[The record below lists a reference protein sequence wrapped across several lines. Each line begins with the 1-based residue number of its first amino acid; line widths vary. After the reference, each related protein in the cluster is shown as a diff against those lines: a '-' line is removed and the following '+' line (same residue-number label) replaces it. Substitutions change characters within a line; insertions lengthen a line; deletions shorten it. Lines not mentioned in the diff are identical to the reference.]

1 MASSSSSQEDNL
13 SCSICRKLF
22 DVPVSLACGHNFCKK
37 CVEGAWDAEAAHARF
52 TCPQCRRHYAQKPEL
67 NKNVV
72 ISDLVEKFKGSRR
85 SQCSD
90 HTEPMRYY
98 CQKHVRLVCTTCMLV
113 GGHKGCHAITMEE
126 QQKKTKEAIAGE
138 NRRMEMEKTTEEN
151 SITSLRNS
159 FKSFQD
165 LTENV
170 KDRIT
175 ESFALERRLLDE
187 EEQEALRGV
196 QEKSHQELSRIQNKI
211 EEHVKKIET
220 LIEDIGNLD
229 KVMALQDP
237 IAFLEDEQVTSL
249 LIKIHS
255 EERNARSRRR
265 DTMYTWSRWLFTF
278 WMGQLQTRP
287 GQPTRCMV
295 HVSSFPCECSYVEPI
310 CSLQATAGKY
320 LLLRLSKSHGCSPT
334 LNAASSHPHLQI
346 SEDRRTVKQIRSS
359 QTFLNDSHSQVLG
372 SESFSSGRRYWEVD
386 VSNCGRLPASTAL
399 AMPDPVA
406 VRVLTMDADMDFEIQ
421 PTATGK
427 QLLDQ
432 VARTI
437 GLKEVWYFGLAYDN
451 KHGDK
456 WLSFNKK
463 VLSQVKSDA
472 SAVATLRLWVRFYPE
487 DVDEIIQ
494 DVTLRL
500 LYLQTHRAVVSDALH
515 CPTETCVLLASYAA
529 QAALGDLDT
538 TVYQSD
544 EELLP
549 DRVVQQFSLSRAQW
563 EEKVTRWHA
572 EHVGMSR
579 RQAMVEYLSV
589 AQDLE
594 AYGVSSLPHL
604 QLAGLPPLARSLR
617 PGAERLRGAGSEI
630 AVLTTEGTRFIIKSC
645 DEDSPDFEFLVPSV
659 RANRRVLSA
668 CAGNHELYARR
679 HGDTLPEITQLRMD
693 EGRPHPRE
701 LPPLPH
707 GDLTDGERW
716 DTNSSS
722 TTGTATRAGRSGQ
735 ALFSA
740 GSSRRSSSSSVSSG
754 IYEVPDELKKVQDSK
769 VEMRNSQLK
778 AVAASLVESREG
790 QHQGQQQAGQE
801 EATMAVGSPKE
812 PTLHRAA
819 RFHTL
824 RRIRRGTTKQRID
837 EYEAL

>member
-1 MASSSSSQEDNL
+1 
-13 SCSICRKLF
+13 
-22 DVPVSLACGHNFCKK
+22 
-37 CVEGAWDAEAAHARF
+37 
-52 TCPQCRRHYAQKPEL
+52 
-67 NKNVV
+67 
-72 ISDLVEKFKGSRR
+72 
-85 SQCSD
+85 
-90 HTEPMRYY
+90 
-98 CQKHVRLVCTTCMLV
+98 
-113 GGHKGCHAITMEE
+113 
-126 QQKKTKEAIAGE
+126 
-138 NRRMEMEKTTEEN
+138 
-151 SITSLRNS
+151 
-159 FKSFQD
+159 
-165 LTENV
+165 
-170 KDRIT
+170 
-175 ESFALERRLLDE
+175 
-187 EEQEALRGV
+187 
-196 QEKSHQELSRIQNKI
+196 
-211 EEHVKKIET
+211 
-220 LIEDIGNLD
+220 
-229 KVMALQDP
+229 
-237 IAFLEDEQVTSL
+237 
-249 LIKIHS
+249 
-255 EERNARSRRR
+255 
-265 DTMYTWSRWLFTF
+265 
-278 WMGQLQTRP
+278 
-287 GQPTRCMV
+287 
-295 HVSSFPCECSYVEPI
+295 
-310 CSLQATAGKY
+310 
-320 LLLRLSKSHGCSPT
+320 
-334 LNAASSHPHLQI
+334 
-346 SEDRRTVKQIRSS
+346 
-359 QTFLNDSHSQVLG
+359 
-372 SESFSSGRRYWEVD
+372 
-386 VSNCGRLPASTAL
+386 
-399 AMPDPVA
+399 MPDPVA

-437 GLKEVWYFGLAYDN
+437 GLKEVWYFGLAYNN

-529 QAALGDLDT
+529 QAAHGDLSDT

-594 AYGVSSLPHL
+594 AYGVSFFPISNSQGSPLWL
-604 QLAGLPPLARSLR
+604 GVSAQGLSVYVEQDLLTPKIDFIW
-617 PGAERLRGAGSEI
+617 EEI
-630 AVLTTEGTRFIIKSC
+630 AVLTTEETRFIIKSC

-693 EGRPHPRE
+693 EGRPHPRD

-716 DTNSSS
+716 GHEQQQQHNGHGD
-722 TTGTATRAGRSGQ
+722 
-735 ALFSA
+735 
-740 GSSRRSSSSSVSSG
+740 SRRSSSSSVSSG

-790 QHQGQQQAGQE
+790 QHQGQQPAREE
-801 EATMAVGSPKE
+801 EATMPAGSPRE